1 MSKNKKLSD
10 YLENKGGIAS
20 FAEIIDAGFNK
31 IILKEAINSGEI
43 QKLDRGL
50 YISSSGI
57 TLANP
62 DIVTVS
68 IKVPKGVICLLS
80 ALAYYELTDEIPKYV
95 DVAIPRNTHANIVKY
110 PPVNFYHFSQKTWNT
125 GIQYFEIEGY
135 KIKIYCIAKTI
146 ADCFKFRNKIGIDIA
161 REAMKIAVKNK
172 QVDPKEI
179 VKYSKICRVNKIVKP
194 ILETML

>member
-62 DIVTVS
+62 DIVAVS